1 MLFCRTTAA
10 VAIALVS
17 FAVAGCVTQKKRGER
32 SALGK
37 LYENTTARYNGYYNA
52 TVLLEESMLTLEQQ
66 HQDNYNALLPLY
78 PYMAFDNARAVASQ
92 LDEAIKKVSTVVVL
106 HRSSRWTD
114 DCYLLMG
121 KAQFVKQDYE
131 SAEETLK
138 YLVEEFPPDRPVQ
151 AAAPKKT
158 KPTPSQRKKAI
169 EAAKKARQKTR
180 KARERE
186 VKKQRKAREKERRRR
201 NKEIKRMRKLRKKGK
216 AVPSRTRTAP
226 NRQEN
231 PKKDDTPPPTP
242 SEKDEQP
249 PEEKEKT
256 SPADTAGLIR
266 LGNLGPKPFEGEAH
280 PSPLDK
286 IKHRPAYQ
294 EGMLWLART
303 YIERGRLTEA
313 HRILTQMMESEG
325 TYDDLRK
332 DVALA
337 LAWLYLKENKP
348 AEALPWIDEAIART
362 RRGPKKAR
370 YYFIK
375 GQLLQGLG
383 RNAEAAAAFEAVTR
397 SGATYEMVFNA
408 RLNLARMRWL
418 SREATAE
425 AVIQELERMRKDDK
439 NADYQDRIYFTMAQ
453 IALAGGQRAQAVRW
467 LEKSIEANS
476 NDRAQRA
483 ESHLLLADLHFEAG
497 EYVEA
502 KAAYDAALQA
512 MDTHHP
518 RYQEVKRLAENLT
531 DIARYLETIQLQDS
545 LLAISRMSE
554 EEKLKLARRIRKEQ
568 EEARRKAL
576 LEGSTASR
584 GTLNKNNPRAGAVAM
599 AGTGGRAVPVSASS
613 SSFFAYDDRAVR
625 KGLRDFQRLWGDRPL
640 VDNWRLAS
648 KIKGLTDPQGQIGE
662 EEIAVRVT
670 EEDLSSILADVPDTE
685 EEIQKAH
692 AAIMEAMFKL
702 GGLYRDKLQAHEK
715 AVEILETLLR
725 RYPDSPYKLDAL
737 YLLYLAYS
745 EMGDPLGAQK
755 YKDIIVE
762 QYPNSNYARLL
773 TDPEYARSFLD
784 REKLVDKYY
793 EETYALFEQQRYGE
807 VLRRIEEV
815 GPKFGSKHE
824 LMPKFA
830 LLKAMSQGAVE
841 GREAYVAAL
850 KDLIGRY
857 PETPEAVRAREI
869 LRLLGEKV
877 GKAPISAI
885 AGSGQTAEDSP
896 FTYEE
901 GKLHYVIVVFEP
913 GVKLTQVKANIA
925 DYNSKYHSLERL
937 RISNIYLG
945 PPTDPTKLPLIV
957 IRRFPNKHK
966 AMEYYEGVV
975 SNKRAFIK
983 AEIEFELYPITQSNY
998 REVLKRKSLD
1008 GYREF
1013 FEAHY
1018 LEK

>member
-1 MLFCRTTAA
+1 MLFCRTTAV
-10 VAIALVS
+10 VAIAWVS
-17 FAVAGCVTQKKRGER
+17 FVAAGCVTQKKKGER

-66 HQDNYNALLPLY
+66 YQDNYNALLPLY

-92 LDEAIKKVSTVVVL
+92 LDEAIKKVSTVVML

-121 KAQFVKQDYE
+121 KAQFVKRDYE

-138 YLVEEFPPDRPVQ
+138 YLVEEFPPDNPVQ
-151 AAAPKKT
+151 TTAPKKS
-158 KPTPSQRKKAI
+158 KPTLAQRKKAVA
-169 EAAKKARQKTR
+169 AAKKARQKTR

-186 VKKQRKAREKERRRR
+186 IKKQRKVREKERRRR
-201 NKEIKRMRKLRKKGK
+201 NKEIKRLRKLRKKGK
-216 AVPSRTRTAP
+216 AVPSRTRTQQDKREVPKGNEPSRPTTPDQSKRPQPETTAP
-226 NRQEN
+226 V
-231 PKKDDTPPPTP
+231 DT
-242 SEKDEQP
+242 S
-249 PEEKEKT
+249 
-256 SPADTAGLIR
+256 GLIR
-266 LGNLGPKPFEGEAH
+266 LGGLGPKPFEGDGQQ
-280 PSPLDK
+280 SPLDK

-313 HRILTQMMESEG
+313 HRILAQMMESKG

-337 LAWLYLKENKP
+337 LAWLCLKEDKP
-348 AEALPWIDEAIART
+348 ADALPWIDEAIART
-362 RRGPKKAR
+362 RRGPERAR

-375 GQLLQGLG
+375 GQLLQRLG
-383 RNAEAAAAFEAVTR
+383 RNAEAAAAFEAVTH

-425 AVIQELERMRKDDK
+425 EVIQELERMRKDEK
-439 NADYQDRIYFTMAQ
+439 NAEYQDRIYFTMAQ
-453 IALAGGQRAQAVRW
+453 IALATDQRAQAVRW
-467 LEKSIEANS
+467 LEKSIETNS
-476 NDRAQRA
+476 GDRAQKA
-483 ESHLLLADLHFEAG
+483 ESYLLLADLHFEAG
-497 EYVEA
+497 NYVEA
-502 KAAYDAALQA
+502 KSAYDAALQA
-512 MDTHHP
+512 MDSRHP
-518 RYQEVKRLAENLT
+518 RHSEVKRLAENLT
-531 DIARYLETIQLQDS
+531 DIARHLETIALQDS

-554 EEKLKLARRIRKEQ
+554 AEKLKLARRIRKEQ

-576 LEGSTASR
+576 LESTIASS
-584 GTLNKNNPRAGAVAM
+584 GTINKNNPRAGAATM
-599 AGTGGRAVPVSASS
+599 AGLGGRAVPVSTSS
-613 SSFFAYDDRAVR
+613 SSFFAYDDRAMR
-625 KGLRDFQRLWGDRPL
+625 KGLRDFQRVWGERPL
-640 VDNWRLAS
+640 VDNWRLANR
-648 KIKGLTDPQGQIGE
+648 IKGLTSEQGDLGE
-662 EEIAVRVT
+662 EEIAVSVT

-702 GGLYRDKLQAHEK
+702 GGLYRDKLQANEK
-715 AVEILETLLR
+715 AVETLEALLR
-725 RYPDSPYKLDAL
+725 RYPDTPYKLDAL

-745 EMGDPLGAQK
+745 EMGRRAEAER
-755 YKDIIVE
+755 YKGIIVE

-784 REKLVDKYY
+784 REKQADKYY

-807 VLRRIEEV
+807 VLRRVEEV
-815 GPKFGSKHE
+815 GPKFGSKHA
-824 LMPKFA
+824 LIPKFA
-830 LLKAMSQGAVE
+830 LLKAMSKGAVE
-841 GREAYVAAL
+841 GREAYVQAL
-850 KDLIGRY
+850 KELIGRH
-857 PETPEAVRAREI
+857 PDTPEAVRAREI

-877 GKAPISAI
+877 GKAPIATT
-885 AGSGQTAEDSP
+885 AAKGQTLEDSP

-925 DYNSKYHSLERL
+925 DYNSKYHSLEKL

-957 IRRFPNKHK
+957 IRRFPNKRK
-966 AMEYYEGVV
+966 AMDYYEGVM
-975 SNKRAFIK
+975 NNRGAFIK
-983 AEIEFELYPITQSNY
+983 EAIEFELYPITQGNY
-998 REVLKRKSLD
+998 REILKRKSLD